1 MDCRREGIDDKTGE
15 RFTPSKRRA
24 CLFISLIVLVWNVAA
39 TGHHMLSAARIDASP
54 SDMEPAILA
63 APAMKSGP
71 LTARQEFLL
80 GKRVDINRAS
90 YDEING
96 LPGISDAVAK
106 EVIDTRRKR
115 GVFRRPGDLLAIPGI
130 KEKRLKKILPFLSGF
145 HNN

>member
-1 MDCRREGIDDKTGE
+1 
-15 RFTPSKRRA
+15 
-24 CLFISLIVLVWNVAA
+24 
-39 TGHHMLSAARIDASP
+39 MLSAARIDASP

-80 GKRVDINRAS
+80 GKRVDVNRAS

-106 EVIDTRRKR
+106 EVIDTRRKM